1 MQGSSLL
8 NKIDL
13 LNHIQHGII
22 VIDLDGT
29 ILYCNS
35 ACEELFGYT
44 SEEIIG
50 KSIKLL
56 QEKAES
62 ATFYKLLDK
71 CRREEK
77 FKGRWRAKCKNG
89 SQIWLDAQSSTLI
102 DETNHKKYCVITIN
116 NIEPLE
122 TAKKDLEKSTALEK
136 TIFETSTEAIFTA
149 DESGNILDFNRAA
162 VRMFGYD
169 KKEIIG
175 KNLRTIIPSF
185 NPKSLHVF
193 IKRYYSKLEMKNTGE
208 DIDTQGIRKDG
219 SVFYIS
225 MSVSNVP
232 WNSEQMF
239 VGIIRDLTQKR
250 ELEKQMVDIAN
261 QERRRIGRELHD
273 GLGQMLTGT
282 RMVAESLARKLK
294 ANEIPGAGEVKEIS
308 NMIREAD
315 EQARAISRGLVEV
328 HLVEKGLSNALE
340 NLAARIPKTFG
351 INCIYTEEGEFEFD
365 NHTLALHIYRIVQ
378 EAVTNAVRHADP
390 ENICIRLTKNETYL
404 SVIIEDDGIGFES
417 GKVPDGGSGI
427 QIMKYRADLLG
438 GTVNICRTD
447 DDKTVVRVVIP
458 IDLD

>member
-1 MQGSSLL
+1 MQGSSLIK
-8 NKIDL
+8 KIDL

-22 VIDLDGT
+22 VIDLEGN

-35 ACEELFGYT
+35 ASERMFGYT

-50 KSIKLL
+50 KPIKLL
-56 QEKAES
+56 QEKEDS
-62 ATFYKLLDK
+62 SIFYELLDK

-77 FKGRWRAKCKNG
+77 FRGKWRAKCKNHKRL
-89 SQIWLDAQSSTLI
+89 WLDVQSSTLL
-102 DETNHKKYCVITIN
+102 DEANSKKYCVITIT

-122 TAKKDLEKSTALEK
+122 KIKTNLRKTTALEK

-149 DESGNILDFNRAA
+149 DESGKILDFNRAA
-162 VRMFGYD
+162 VKMFGYD

-175 KNLRTIIPSF
+175 KNVRLIIPSF
-185 NPKSLHVF
+185 NPNNLHVF
-193 IKRYYSKLEMKNTGE
+193 IKRYNSRLETKNRGE
-208 DIDTQGIRKDG
+208 DIDIQGMRKDG
-219 SVFYIS
+219 TVFYIS

-232 WNSEQMF
+232 WNCNRMF

-282 RMVAESLARKLK
+282 RMVAENLARKLK
-294 ANEIPGAGEVKEIS
+294 ANEIPGAGEVQEIS

-328 HLVEKGLSNALE
+328 HLVEKGLSNAIE

-351 INCIYTEEGEFEFD
+351 INCNYTEEGVFDFD

-378 EAVTNAVRHADP
+378 EAVTNAIRHADP
-390 ENICIRLTKNETYL
+390 ENIYIRLCKNETYL
-404 SVIIEDDGIGFES
+404 SVIIQDDGIGFEPR
-417 GKVPDGGSGI
+417 KVSEGGSGI

-438 GTVNICRTD
+438 GTVDICRSD
-447 DDKTVVRVVIP
+447 DEKTVVRVVIP
-458 IDLD
+458 IDLE